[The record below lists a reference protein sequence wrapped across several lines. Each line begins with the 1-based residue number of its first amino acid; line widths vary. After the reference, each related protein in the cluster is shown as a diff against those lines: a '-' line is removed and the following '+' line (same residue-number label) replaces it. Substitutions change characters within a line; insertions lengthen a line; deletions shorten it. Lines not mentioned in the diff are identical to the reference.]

1 MVVIVDVSILRVGY
15 DLATLRFEASL
26 LLLLQQRLVA
36 PPLRAVTLRI
46 IRATVECKSTTPHHH
61 TLQTTG

>member
-36 PPLRAVTLRI
+36 PPFSFGHPPNNS
-46 IRATVECKSTTPHHH
+46 CN
-61 TLQTTG
+61 G